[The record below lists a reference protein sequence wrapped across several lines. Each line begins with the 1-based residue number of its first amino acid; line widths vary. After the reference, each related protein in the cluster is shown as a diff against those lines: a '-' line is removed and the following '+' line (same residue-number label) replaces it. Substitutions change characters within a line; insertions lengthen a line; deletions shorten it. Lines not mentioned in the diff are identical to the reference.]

1 LGGKKGCLF
10 HRFYGDFMAF
20 EWNVDGDVIGIVL
33 GSFEQCSK
41 ALLVECWLIITR
53 GYTIHYTRD

>member
-33 GSFEQCSK
+33 GS
-41 ALLVECWLIITR
+41 
-53 GYTIHYTRD
+53 